1 MQSRSVGALVL
12 DTGGSLLHATGL
24 ARALVVQQLLRSQLG
39 LERVETVARKR
50 SVEINGKQYAVQ
62 IFRCGDTDIVL
73 LLEPEMES
81 KEPLAQRRQAESREL
96 DAILGRSSAIQSLK
110 EEIRRIAPLDVAVML
125 VGESGSGK
133 ELIARCLHRVSR
145 RHAAAYVAVN
155 SSALPAT
162 LFESEFF
169 GYDAG
174 AFTGADKRGKR
185 GRFEQAHGGTLFLD
199 EIGDMP
205 PEVQVKLLR
214 VLQDGRFERLG
225 SERAVFSDFR
235 LVCATHRD
243 LGEMVSSGRFR
254 LDLFYRI
261 STVTLRVP
269 SLRERIEDIPILV
282 DSFLQQFARK
292 NNTLTLT
299 ATPAAYEFLRAQ
311 SWPGNVRQL
320 QHEVEK
326 AAIFA
331 DGPTVDVCDFRLAH
345 VAPAALGAVNSLC
358 ENVRD
363 ALDEVEIA
371 MIRGALSRYHGN
383 KKRAAEALGISR
395 GYLYKKL
402 AGTQAVLHPE
412 AS

>member
-1 MQSRSVGALVL
+1 VL
-12 DTGGSLLHATGL
+12 DTEGTLLHATGL
-24 ARALVVQQLLRSQLG
+24 ARAMQVQHLLRSQLCTEQSVASSRSRTIG
-39 LERVETVARKR
+39 IQGKPHLVRV
-50 SVEINGKQYAVQ
+50 Y
-62 IFRCGDTDIVL
+62 RCGDTDIVL
-73 LLEPEMES
+73 LLETVES
-81 KEPLAQRRQAESREL
+81 GDGGSQPGGDQGCREL
-96 DAILGRSSAIQSLK
+96 DAILGSSTAICALK
-110 EEIRRIAPLDVAVML
+110 KEVQRIAPLDVAVML

-133 ELIARCLHRVSR
+133 ELIAQCLHGISR
-145 RHAAAYVAVN
+145 RHSAPYVAVN

-174 AFTGADKRGKR
+174 AFTGADRRGKR

-199 EIGDMP
+199 EVGDMP
-205 PEVQVKLLR
+205 VEVQVKLLR

-243 LGEMVSSGRFR
+243 LIGMISLGQFR
-254 LDLFYRI
+254 MDLFYRI

-269 SLRERIEDIPILV
+269 SLRERLDDIPILV
-282 DSFLQQFARK
+282 DSFLRQFARR
-292 NNTLTLT
+292 NGTQPLT
-299 ATPAAYEFLRAQ
+299 ASPAALEFLQAQ
-311 SWPGNVRQL
+311 AWPGNIRQL

-331 DGPTVDVCDFRLAH
+331 DGHVVGVADFRVAH
-345 VAPAALGAVNSLC
+345 VAPPSFGAPTNCLNESVR
-358 ENVRD
+358 EAIDEVEATMIRD
-363 ALDEVEIA
+363 AL
-371 MIRGALSRYHGN
+371 SKYQGN

-402 AGTQAVLHPE
+402 AGKNAVHPNE
-412 AS
+412 AT